1 MKINSSEECE
11 IKLHDLA
18 AQLVP
23 QLAPGIRRDILLVA
37 DAPVDMLEPDHS
49 SMPTP
54 WSGPWWLRVP
64 GTQLPAWIWQ
74 C

>member
-49 SMPTP
+49 
-54 WSGPWWLRVP
+54 
-64 GTQLPAWIWQ
+64 
-74 C
+74 